1 MKKLIR
7 TGIAGLLALS
17 LCGCSA
23 MVQIAKIPGGDREE
37 TEGNGSIFTE
47 PEQNDTG
54 GDAAGGGD
62 TGAGAVPMPQETKE
76 SGIANPYLFYNG
88 YYTRIPDTSI

>member
-7 TGIAGLLALS
+7 TGIAGLFALS

-23 MVQIAKIPGGDREE
+23 MVQIAKIPGGDRGE

-47 PEQNDTG
+47 PEQMQAEVMWEPEKCQCRRKQRRAT
-54 GDAAGGGD
+54 
-62 TGAGAVPMPQETKE
+62 
-76 SGIANPYLFYNG
+76 
-88 YYTRIPDTSI
+88 

>member
-23 MVQIAKIPGGDREE
+23 MVQIAKIPGGDRGE
-37 TEGNGSIFTE
+37 TDGKVTLRYQ
-47 PEQNDTG
+47 QNV
-54 GDAAGGGD
+54 A
-62 TGAGAVPMPQETKE
+62 
-76 SGIANPYLFYNG
+76 
-88 YYTRIPDTSI
+88 

>member
-23 MVQIAKIPGGDREE
+23 MVQIAKIPGGDRGE
-37 TEGNGSIFTE
+37 TEGNGSIFTDKLIHIRID
-47 PEQNDTG
+47 Q
-54 GDAAGGGD
+54 
-62 TGAGAVPMPQETKE
+62 
-76 SGIANPYLFYNG
+76 PYHYN
-88 YYTRIPDTSI
+88 

>member
-23 MVQIAKIPGGDREE
+23 MVQIAKIPGGDRGDQKE
-37 TEGNGSIFTE
+37 TAVFSRNLSRMILVEVMQAE
-47 PEQNDTG
+47 VMREQEQCQCRRKQKR
-54 GDAAGGGD
+54 A
-62 TGAGAVPMPQETKE
+62 E
-76 SGIANPYLFYNG
+76 
-88 YYTRIPDTSI
+88 